1 MGNTLIFY
9 IAKFH
14 AKAHSTHDCP
24 WKYRPKRYK
33 SHSDLIFT
41 GIFFS
46 ISLFLFFFFFYKK
59 SIDLSTVICHVVNI
73 GGLRMTNCYK
83 STVLSNQIDETQDSA
98 W

>member
-1 MGNTLIFY
+1 M
-9 IAKFH
+9 
-14 AKAHSTHDCP
+14 
-24 WKYRPKRYK
+24 PKRIQLTIVLENI
-33 SHSDLIFT
+33 DLSVIKVTQISSLRVF
-41 GIFFS
+41 FFS

-98 W
+98 

>member
-1 MGNTLIFY
+1 M
-9 IAKFH
+9 
-14 AKAHSTHDCP
+14 
-24 WKYRPKRYK
+24 PKRIQLTIVLK
-33 SHSDLIFT
+33 NIDLSVIKVTQISSLRVF
-41 GIFFS
+41 FFS

-98 W
+98 